1 MARWW
6 NATMSDPAPTAVEP
20 LATWSGELLWPQPL
34 PEGMVIDLSSVTA
47 LGCWVH
53 AWFRARPQLAVS
65 GASAALRRQLLRA
78 GVPVR
83 WRDLPRQAGVGRDER
98 AALFDAP

>member
-1 MARWW
+1 
-6 NATMSDPAPTAVEP
+6 MSDPTVNDPPEVAV
-20 LATWSGELLWPQPL
+20 WSGELLWPQPL
-34 PEGMVIDLSSVTA
+34 PEGAVIDLSAVTA
-47 LGCWVH
+47 LGCWAH

-65 GASAALRRQLLRA
+65 GASATLRRQLLRA